1 MDNSDEVI
9 LKSKLRAAWIEWL
22 YIDDE
27 KSRADQEKLIIQMQ
41 YKIFRD
47 YSDTDE
53 VFNEIKEELKKLP
66 VPDWLQ
72 KIQLE

>member
-1 MDNSDEVI
+1 MDNSDEII

>member
-1 MDNSDEVI
+1 MENSNNDI

-27 KSRADQEKLIIQMQ
+27 KSRVEQEKLIIQIQ

-47 YSDTDE
+47 CSDITE
-53 VFNEIKEELKKLP
+53 IFNEIQEELKKLP
-66 VPDWLQ
+66 VPDWAS
-72 KIQLE
+72 KILI